1 MSDQETEKGT
11 GTKPGPVAMLVAIE
25 IPAQWPTSTN
35 QDLPAEDSEASKTSA
50 TSWGARTQHFVYPRV
65 LERCWP

>member
-11 GTKPGPVAMLVAIE
+11 GTKPGPVAMLVAIK

-35 QDLPAEDSEASKTSA
+35 QDLPSKDSEASKTSA
-50 TSWGARTQHFVYPRV
+50 TSWGART
-65 LERCWP
+65 